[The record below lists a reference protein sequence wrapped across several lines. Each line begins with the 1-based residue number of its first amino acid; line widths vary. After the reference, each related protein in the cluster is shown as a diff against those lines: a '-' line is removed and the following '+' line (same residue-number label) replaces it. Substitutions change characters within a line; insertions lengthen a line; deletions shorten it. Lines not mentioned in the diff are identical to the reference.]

1 MDFAYT
7 STQTEIREAVAALSA
22 RFDAAYWRRCDAEQA
37 YPHAFVDAMTEAG
50 WLAALVPE
58 QYGGAG
64 LALLDACV
72 ILQAVN
78 AGGGNGAA
86 CHAQMYTMASVLQHG
101 SEAQK
106 AAVLPRIASGQ
117 LRLQAF
123 GVTEPDAGSNTLRI
137 KTFAHKVPGGYRI
150 NGQKIW
156 TSRFRQSDMY
166 LLLARTTPYE
176 EVAKKT
182 DGLSLFLVDI
192 AKAGTALQPRTIATM
207 LNHHTNEVFIDNLEV
222 ADASRIGEEGKGFSY
237 LLSSLN
243 AERLLVSS
251 ECLGDGQWFVERA
264 RRYASERVVF
274 DKPIGANQ
282 GVAFPIARAHAN
294 LCAAELMRN
303 QAAARFDAGQPCGG
317 EANMAKLLASEAA
330 WEAAEAAMTTFGGY
344 GVATEFDIERKW
356 RETRLFRTAPISNN
370 LVLAYIAQ
378 HLLDMP
384 RSYG

>member
-1 MDFAYT
+1 MDFAYS
-7 STQTEIREAVAALSA
+7 STQQEIRAAVAELA
-22 RFDAAYWRRCDAEQA
+22 RRFGDAYWRDCDAREA
-37 YPHAFVDAMTEAG
+37 YPDAFVAAMTEAG
-50 WLAALVPE
+50 WLAALIPQ
-58 QYGGAG
+58 QYGGSG
-64 LALLDACV
+64 LGLLDACV
-72 ILQAVN
+72 ILEEINRQ
-78 AGGGNGAA
+78 GGNAA
-86 CHAQMYTMASVLQHG
+86 TCHAQMYTMASVLQHG

-106 AAVLPRIASGQ
+106 QAILPRIATGD

-137 KTFAHKVPGGYRI
+137 KTFAKKVDGGYVI

-176 EVAKKT
+176 DVARKT

-192 AKAGTALQPRTIATM
+192 AQAGKSLQPRTIDTM

-222 ADASRIGEEGKGFSY
+222 ADEWRVGEEGQGFRY

-251 ECLGDGQWFVERA
+251 ECVGDGKWFVERA
-264 RRYASERVVF
+264 RTYATGRVVF

-282 GVAFPIARAHAN
+282 GVAFPVARAHMS
-294 LCAAELMRN
+294 LSAAELMRN
-303 QAAARFDAGQPCGG
+303 QVATLFDQGQPCGG
-317 EANMAKLLASEAA
+317 EANMAKYLCSEAS
-330 WEAAEAAMTTFGGY
+330 WEAAEAAMTTYGGY
-344 GVATEFDIERKW
+344 GVATEYDIERKW
-356 RETRLFRTAPISNN
+356 KETRLFRTAPISNN
-370 LVLAYIAQ
+370 LVLAYVAQ

-384 RSYG
+384 RSY

>member
-1 MDFAYT
+1 MDFAYS
-7 STQTEIREAVAALSA
+7 STQQEIRAAVAELAG
-22 RFDAAYWRRCDAEQA
+22 RFGDAYWRDCDAREA
-37 YPHAFVDAMTEAG
+37 YPDAFVAAMTEAG
-50 WLAALVPE
+50 WLAALIPE
-58 QYGGAG
+58 QYGGSG
-64 LALLDACV
+64 LGLLDACV
-72 ILQAVN
+72 ILEEINRQ
-78 AGGGNGAA
+78 GGNAA
-86 CHAQMYTMASVLQHG
+86 TCHAQMYTMASVLQHG

-106 AAVLPRIASGQ
+106 QAILPRIATGD

-137 KTFAHKVPGGYRI
+137 KTFARKVNGGYVV

-176 EVAKKT
+176 DVARKT

-192 AKAGTALQPRTIATM
+192 AKAGKALQPRTIDTM

-222 ADASRIGEEGKGFSY
+222 ADEWRVGEEGQGFRY

-251 ECLGDGQWFVERA
+251 ECVGDGKWFVERA
-264 RRYASERVVF
+264 RTYATGRVVF

-282 GVAFPIARAHAN
+282 GVAFPIARAHMN
-294 LCAAELMRN
+294 LSAAELMRN
-303 QAAARFDAGQPCGG
+303 QAATLFDQGQPCGG
-317 EANMAKLLASEAA
+317 EANMAKYLCSEAS
-330 WEAAEAAMTTFGGY
+330 WEAAEAAMTTYGGY
-344 GVATEFDIERKW
+344 GVATEYDIERKW
-356 RETRLFRTAPISNN
+356 KETRLLRTAPISNN
-370 LVLAYIAQ
+370 LVLAYVAQ

-384 RSYG
+384 RSY